1 MGEVFLQRL
10 HVALVVLAH
19 EGAAGVV
26 PLQHHQLALE
36 LRELDGLARGV
47 AQREVG
53 RGLADAGGGIVA
65 GVDVSGVRVCEHR
78 QFEPRLAALGMVS
91 CGDRGGVQFWQRDG
105 ATSNACPRP
114 ASLTGSEFNA
124 QETGLRALRRAAFR
138 GDFFAQLELGARY
151 SAVRATD
158 KNIEDPIESSVW
170 YAMALANEEGFAPIN
185 RVERGLGELASWWE
199 RYVASNPDVQ
209 AIVAANDDM
218 ALGAIEAAKAAG
230 HADLVAPP
238 TFPVVVQEATLA
250 QLLAEPDAG
259 IDFSRVVHGEQRFT
273 YTRAIVAGDELTA
286 TLTVS
291 SVKSLGGHNMVTADS
306 DIVDAEG
313 KHVVTAI
320 STLVVRG
327 DED

>member
-1 MGEVFLQRL
+1 VAVNPELQGRVFPPT
-10 HVALVVLAH
+10 APYLVGREKIREFSRAVLA
-19 EGAAGVV
+19 
-26 PLQHHQLALE
+26 
-36 LRELDGLARGV
+36 
-47 AQREVG
+47 
-53 RGLADAGGGIVA
+53 
-65 GVDVSGVRVCEHR
+65 
-78 QFEPRLAALGMVS
+78 
-91 CGDRGGVQFWQRDG
+91 
-105 ATSNACPRP
+105 TN
-114 ASLTGSEFNA
+114 
-124 QETGLRALRRAAFR
+124 
-138 GDFFAQLELGARY
+138 
-151 SAVRATD
+151 
-158 KNIEDPIESSVW
+158 
-170 YAMALANEEGFAPIN
+170 PIN
-185 RVERGLGELASWWE
+185 F
-199 RYVASNPDVQ
+199 DV
-209 AIVAANDDM
+209 
-218 ALGAIEAAKAAG
+218 EAARAAG
-230 HADLVAPP
+230 HADLVAPA